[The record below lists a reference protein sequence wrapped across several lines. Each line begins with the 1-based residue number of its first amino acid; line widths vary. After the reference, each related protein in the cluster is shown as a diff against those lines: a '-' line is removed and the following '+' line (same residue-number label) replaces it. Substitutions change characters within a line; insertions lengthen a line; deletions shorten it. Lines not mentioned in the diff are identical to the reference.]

1 MFRRSSNS
9 DELRSFNP
17 QPEANVGI
25 KRLFVL
31 ASLAAL
37 VAAPNASAQQRRIT
51 GHVVASTGEPISS
64 AHIQVQGT
72 TFTALS
78 SEDGSFT
85 TLVPEGSQVLQLRRI
100 GFKHT
105 DFILTSTANDVKIE
119 MTKDVLELEQ
129 MVVTGTTTSIS
140 SVNAANAVTTLQ
152 GTELNEVPAPTIENV
167 LQGRI
172 PGAVITTNSGAPG
185 GGAQIQLRGTTSING
200 SSSPLYVI
208 DGVLVSNAAVETGL
222 NSITN
227 AGGGIATSQDQMAN
241 RIADIAPEDIESIEV
256 LKGASAGAIYG
267 SKASN
272 GVIII
277 TTKRGSSGKPK
288 VSMTQSVGEFQISHE
303 LNLRCFQSAAEA
315 LTWYQTKIAGP
326 GATLPY
332 AWSSHCNNFQDQ
344 FYANSGPSY
353 QTDLNVTGGTP
364 QTGYYLGGS
373 FKRDNGIQ
381 LGTYFQRQSITANI
395 NQLLGDHVTV
405 RFNNNFVHSLGDRG
419 ISGNDN
425 APIVSPGDIFS
436 ATPTWVPLAAKP
448 YMANPFVSDQAN
460 PFADAAEISNPEEVL
475 RYIGSINATLSAY
488 ASQRQTLDFTFIGG
502 VDSYSDNS
510 RLYAP
515 PTNFVEIAGGEP
527 GLVVTNRTNVINAN
541 LNLSGQHKYI
551 TDMFTATTSFGMR
564 QESRG
569 FDQILNQGKE
579 LPIGITDV
587 NFGVNQSLSEQQQL
601 IHDFSY
607 YIQEEV
613 LLKER
618 LLLTAAINEE
628 RSSVNGDDKKFYSY
642 PKFAAS
648 YRVPGLPAWI
658 NDLKVRAAWGEAG
671 NQPPYG
677 FKYTSLPTG
686 AYSGQLGAVLSATE
700 GNPNITPETST
711 ETEGGVDIQM
721 WHSRAA
727 LSVTVFQKKVSDL
740 VLAAALPPSTGFTT
754 EFINGGAMT
763 NTGVEYQLDITPI
776 QRGKFNWISRTMF
789 ANVASRITSLSVPC
803 FNAGSGFGALFGAA
817 YICNGMSATT
827 IQGDAGK
834 VAGKVVPYYLDA
846 APKYTVGFSN
856 EFNYGPFRL
865 YSLIDWRQGGY
876 AVDLTAADY
885 DGTYLLADTATSTRR
900 NADLGKSISPYIES
914 AGFVKFRELTLSY
927 MLPKSLVQG
936 WAGGASNVRLSV
948 SGRNLWT
955 WSKYGGYDPEVSNFS
970 DQNIGRFQDVTPYP
984 PARSLFLSISAN
996 F

>member
-1 MFRRSSNS
+1 
-9 DELRSFNP
+9 
-17 QPEANVGI
+17 VGI
-25 KRLFVL
+25 KRLLLL
-31 ASLAAL
+31 AGLAVVV
-37 VAAPNASAQQRRIT
+37 VAPSASAQQRRIT
-51 GHVVASTGEPISS
+51 GHVVATTGEPITS
-64 AHIQVQGT
+64 AHVQVQGT
-72 TFTALS
+72 AFTALTAA
-78 SEDGSFT
+78 DGSFS
-85 TLVPEGSQVLQLRRI
+85 TLVPEGSQVLQVRRI
-100 GFKHT
+100 GYKHM
-105 DFILTSTANDVKIE
+105 DFILTSTANDVRIE

-200 SSSPLYVI
+200 SSSPLYVV

-227 AGGGIATSQDQMAN
+227 AGGGIAASQDQMAN

-277 TTKRGSSGKPK
+277 TTKRGTAGKPK
-288 VSMTQSVGEFQISHE
+288 VSVTQSVGEFDISNK
-303 LNLRCFQSAAEA
+303 LDLRCFHSAAEA
-315 LTWYQTKIAGP
+315 QTWWTSVIGGSGAPPIAWQP
-326 GATLPY
+326 Q
-332 AWSSHCNNFQDQ
+332 CQDFQGQ

-353 QTDLNVTGGTP
+353 QTDLSVTGGTA

-395 NQLLGDHVTV
+395 NQLIGDRVTV
-405 RFNNNFVHSLGDRG
+405 RFNNNFIHSLGDRG

-436 ATPTWVPLAAKP
+436 ATPTWVGLAGQP
-448 YMANPFVSDQAN
+448 YIKNPFVSDSAN
-460 PFADAAEISNPEEVL
+460 PFADAAEISNPEEVY
-475 RYIGSINATLSAY
+475 RYIGSINASLSAY

-515 PTNFVEIAGGEP
+515 PNNFVEQSGGQP
-527 GLVVTNRTNVINAN
+527 GLIVTNRTNIINAN
-541 LNLSGQHKYI
+541 LNISGQHKYI
-551 TDMFTATTSFGMR
+551 TDLLTATTSFGMR

-569 FDQILNQGKE
+569 SDQILNQGKD
-579 LPIGITDV
+579 LPLGITDV
-587 NFGVNQSLSEQQQL
+587 QFGVNQSLSEAQSL

-607 YIQEEV
+607 YLQEEV
-613 LLKER
+613 LLKDR

-648 YRVPGLPAWI
+648 YRIPGLPSWL
-658 NDLKVRAAWGEAG
+658 NDLKVRGAWGEAG

-677 FKYTSLPTG
+677 FKYTSLPT
-686 AYSGQLGAVLSATE
+686 APYSGQLGAVLSATE

-711 ETEGGVDIQM
+711 EIEGGVDITM

-727 LSVTVFQKKVSDL
+727 LSVTLFQKKVSDL
-740 VLAAALPPSTGFTT
+740 ILAAALAPSTGFTT
-754 EFINGGAMT
+754 EFINGGSMT
-763 NTGVEYQLDITPI
+763 NTGVEYELDITPV
-776 QRGKFNWISRTMF
+776 QRGKFSWISRTMF
-789 ANVASRITSLSVPC
+789 ANVASQITSLSVPC
-803 FNAGSGFGALFGAA
+803 FNGPNGFGALFGTS
-817 YICNGMSATT
+817 YICTGRSATT
-827 IQGDAGK
+827 IEGDAGK
-834 VAGKVVPYYLDA
+834 DSSGKVIPRFLDA
-846 APKYTVGFSN
+846 APKFTVGFSN
-856 EFNYGPFRL
+856 EFNYGPFRV

-876 AVDLTAADY
+876 AVDLTEADY
-885 DGTYLLADTATSTRR
+885 DGTRLLADTAGSSARVGML
-900 NADLGKSISPYIES
+900 NKEISPYIES
-914 AGFVKFRELTLSY
+914 AGFVKFRELTVSY
-927 MLPKSLVQG
+927 LLPKSLVT
-936 WAGGASNVRLSV
+936 WASAATNIRVAV

-970 DQNIGRFQDVTPYP
+970 DQNVGRFQDVTPYP
-984 PARSLFLSISAN
+984 PARSVFFSISAN